1 MSEEY
6 VQSRLPRYP
15 GLKFR
20 RFTVEEYY
28 RIFELDC
35 LPEGT
40 SQELWSGI
48 VMEKYNSIKPRMFRR
63 EEFVRILEAGIIKPE
78 ENAQLVDG
86 FIMIPQAPQSPQKSR

>member
-6 VQSRLPRYP
+6 VEAHLPRYD

-20 RFTVEEYY
+20 RFSIEEYY
-28 RIFELDC
+28 EIFELDC

-48 VMEKYNSIKPRMFRR
+48 VMEKYSEIRPRMFRQS
-63 EEFVRILEAGIIKPE
+63 EFDQILAAGIVKPE
-78 ENAQLVDG
+78 EQARLIDG
-86 FIMIPQAPQSPQKSR
+86 FILVPDQ